1 MQISQHI
8 SVLIIP
14 FNYIFL
20 YFKLGIKI
28 TLSLEKEPLGTGNF
42 IHNYSI
48 KRYNSGNITKHNM
61 LFHFM

>member
-1 MQISQHI
+1 MQINQHI
-8 SVLIIP
+8 SVLIP
-14 FNYIFL
+14 FNYIL

-42 IHNYSI
+42 MHNYSV
-48 KRYNSGNITKHNM
+48 KHYNSGNITKHNM

>member
-8 SVLIIP
+8 SVLIP
-14 FNYIFL
+14 FNYIL

-42 IHNYSI
+42 MHNYPV
-48 KRYNSGNITKHNM
+48 KHYNSGNITKPNM